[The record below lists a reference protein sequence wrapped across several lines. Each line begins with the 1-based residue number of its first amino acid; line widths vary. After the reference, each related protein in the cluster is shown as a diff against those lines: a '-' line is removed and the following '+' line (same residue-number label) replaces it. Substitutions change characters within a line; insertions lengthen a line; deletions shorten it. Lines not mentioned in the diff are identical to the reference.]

1 ADVFPDV
8 DPIGRALEHHRLRG
22 GNYENVVS
30 TVVGVVRP
38 IAQVS
43 LVAPERGQV
52 YIPHAQSP
60 RERLAYVVRGAID
73 GATARATVAA
83 LDGDL
88 ALAKVRPLSFYVER
102 AQRPATFTMVLATI
116 FGGLALLL
124 AVVGIYGVVATSV
137 SQRRRELGV
146 RMALGAEARDIV
158 RLVLREGAAMTLAG
172 LAIGVVATLP
182 CARLLGSLLFGV
194 SALDPATLAV
204 VAARLPAAR

>member
-1 ADVFPDV
+1 M
-8 DPIGRALEHHRLRG
+8 
-22 GNYENVVS
+22 
-30 TVVGVVRP
+30 
-38 IAQVS
+38 
-43 LVAPERGQV
+43 
-52 YIPHAQSP
+52 
-60 RERLAYVVRGAID
+60 RGAID
-73 GATARATVAA
+73 GATARATVVT

-172 LAIGVVATLP
+172 LAIGVVATLL

-204 VAARLPAAR
+204 AAVVLPSAALLACWVPARRAARASPMAALRAE